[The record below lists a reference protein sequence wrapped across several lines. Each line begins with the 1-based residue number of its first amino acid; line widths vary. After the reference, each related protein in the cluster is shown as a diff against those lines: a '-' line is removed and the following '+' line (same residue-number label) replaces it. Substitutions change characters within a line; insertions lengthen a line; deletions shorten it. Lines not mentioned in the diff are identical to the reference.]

1 MSSDAKTAQPRRTK
15 IVATVGPACEA
26 REDLDELVRAGVDVF
41 RLNFSHGTHEEHERA
56 LTNAR
61 EAARDA
67 GRPVAVMQDLQGPR
81 LRTGS
86 LKDSSGVELKEG
98 DELTIIP
105 GEFEGTAETVST
117 TYKELPRD
125 VSPGQSI
132 LLGDGMIELDV
143 EDVSGDEVRCRVRF
157 GGMLGEHEGMNLP
170 GVKLSISSPTE
181 KDLRD
186 LQFAV
191 EHDVDYVALS
201 FVQSADD
208 VARLK
213 EEIDDRGGDIPVIAK
228 IEKPEALDQ
237 LDEVL
242 RAADGVMVARGDL
255 GIEMK
260 TEAVPPAQKRIIR
273 RANTWGKPVITATQM
288 LESMMQHPR
297 PTRAESSDVANAILD
312 GTDAVMLSGETAV
325 GRYPRLVVET
335 MHRVV
340 EQAEGLLRDESFAAQ
355 PPEPVPENPRE
366 TCLAMAARDAA
377 ERLDAAGI
385 VAFTMTGATARHVS
399 QRRPD
404 MPIYALSP
412 GEATCRRLALV
423 WGVRPVQLPVYS
435 TTDEMIRRGDDRL
448 QELGLVQAGET
459 IVCMAGGST
468 GTRGGT
474 DMLKIHAIGE
484 AD

>member
-1 MSSDAKTAQPRRTK
+1 MSNKDTAAQPRRTK
-15 IVATVGPACEA
+15 IVATVGPACQRREA
-26 REDLDELVRAGVDVF
+26 LDELVKAGVDVF
-41 RLNFSHGTHEEHERA
+41 RLNFSHGTHDEHAKA

-61 EAARDA
+61 EAADEA
-67 GRPVAVMQDLQGPR
+67 GRSVAIMQDLQGPR
-81 LRTGS
+81 LRTGP
-86 LKDSSGVELKEG
+86 LKDPGGVELKQG
-98 DELTIIP
+98 DALTIIP
-105 GEFEGTAETVST
+105 GEFEGAADTIST
-117 TYKELPRD
+117 TYEQLPRD
-125 VSPGQSI
+125 VASGQSI

-143 EDVSGDEVRCRVRF
+143 EDVSDDEVHCRVRF
-157 GGMLGEHEGMNLP
+157 GGTLGEHEGMNLP
-170 GVKLSISSPTE
+170 GVKLSITSPTD

-191 EHDVDYVALS
+191 EHNVDYIALS
-201 FVQSADD
+201 FVQSPDD
-208 VARLK
+208 IRRLK
-213 EEIDDRGGDIPVIAK
+213 AEIDDRGTDIPVIAK
-228 IEKPEALDQ
+228 IEKPEALEQ

-242 RAADGVMVARGDL
+242 RAADGAMVARGDL
-255 GIEMK
+255 GIEMQ

-297 PTRAESSDVANAILD
+297 PTRAEASDVANAILD
-312 GTDAVMLSGETAV
+312 GTDAAMLSGETAV

-335 MHRVV
+335 MRRVA

-355 PPEPVPENPRE
+355 PPEPVPDNPRE

-399 QRRPD
+399 QQRPD

-412 GEATCRRLALV
+412 SESTCRRLALV

-448 QELGLVQAGET
+448 QEMGLVEAGET

-484 AD
+484 AN